1 MKEYGLTWVLMF
13 LLVKEVS
20 PFFSE
25 FLNASGVWLSDW
37 DTVVSLLSCL
47 CTAPPPRSR
56 DMDLTSCTLADPV
69 LRFREIRLRRDR
81 DRDSLVLYP
90 LARVCV
96 PCSVRYLTPWALCW
110 GHVQLVLAGDTC
122 RVPGAACPALAPAPA
137 SL

>member
-1 MKEYGLTWVLMF
+1 MRLTWVLMF

-56 DMDLTSCTLADPV
+56 DMDLTSCTLAAAV

-81 DRDSLVLYP
+81 DRDSL
-90 LARVCV
+90 
-96 PCSVRYLTPWALCW
+96 
-110 GHVQLVLAGDTC
+110 QIF
-122 RVPGAACPALAPAPA
+122 
-137 SL
+137 